1 MYNFKGLNS
10 HAIKFIAIIAMTLDH
25 IGWAA
30 FPGFPREILPFIIHV
45 LGRITCPIMC
55 YFVAEGFYYT
65 KNINRYTARLFVF
78 AFISH
83 FAYMF
88 APFNYVDLKSF
99 IPFAHGQLLNQT
111 DVIWSLAWGLVMLR
125 VVKYEKIQSIA
136 IKIVLVLILCIIAFP
151 ADWSCI
157 ASLCILAFGTNRG
170 KLKTQTAW
178 MMLYVGIYSVGY
190 FFLVDKLYAFVQLC
204 VILAIPIIKLYNG
217 KRAAS
222 PIVNTIL
229 KWLFYIYYPLHL
241 VILGI
246 IIKA

>member
-1 MYNFKGLNS
+1 
-10 HAIKFIAIIAMTLDH
+10 
-25 IGWAA
+25 
-30 FPGFPREILPFIIHV
+30 
-45 LGRITCPIMC
+45 
-55 YFVAEGFYYT
+55 
-65 KNINRYTARLFVF
+65 
-78 AFISH
+78 
-83 FAYMF
+83 
-88 APFNYVDLKSF
+88 
-99 IPFAHGQLLNQT
+99 
-111 DVIWSLAWGLVMLR
+111 MLR